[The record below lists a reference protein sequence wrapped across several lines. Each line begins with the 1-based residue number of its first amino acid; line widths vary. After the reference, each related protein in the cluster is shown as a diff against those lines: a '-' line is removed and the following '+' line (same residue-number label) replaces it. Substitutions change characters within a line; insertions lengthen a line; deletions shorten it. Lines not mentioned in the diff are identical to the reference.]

1 MQKRKKK
8 KEKEKTLKTYEEQ
21 LAGSNEAQRLV
32 SLCWLP
38 GTAGKSQIAF

>member
-8 KEKEKTLKTYEEQ
+8 KKDKTLKTYEEQ

-38 GTAGKSQIAF
+38 GTTGKSQIAF